1 MLGVLEVY
9 YDPKTNLATIRG
21 NFDPLMVIEAIKRKG
36 KHAELI
42 SYSKNP
48 LYDHQAHN
56 STSRSSNHHYNKE
69 EAAAYCNTKDKGK
82 AKVGENNQ
90 RNEHCWNGSNSSNS
104 NHHYNKEEAAAYCNT
119 KDKGKAK
126 VGDNNKRNEHCWNG
140 SNSSSSDDENSNDDN
155 HIHECEDYV
164 SAKNSKCEDFV
175 SNKNTKKY
183 HKAEAYVPPK
193 GVDEAIC
200 RDRFCKIHRRGG
212 GLRDYVTQE
221 ERQKKY
227 DMFMQMGGQYP
238 AGFFNGGATG
248 YMPPPYPYYCPDY
261 GFYQPGQPMSGVYD
275 FTRYYGDKD
284 SRTCS
289 IV

>member
-1 MLGVLEVY
+1 MEHRPDDPVCVIRVEVDCCATCQIKLRKILLRISGVLEVY

-56 STSRSSNHHYNKE
+56 STSR
-69 EAAAYCNTKDKGK
+69 
-82 AKVGENNQ
+82 
-90 RNEHCWNGSNSSNS
+90 NS
-104 NHHYNKEEAAAYCNT
+104 NKEEAAAYCNT

-175 SNKNTKKY
+175 SNKNKKKY

-238 AGFFNGGATG
+238 AGFFNGGAAG

-261 GFYQPGQPMSGVYD
+261 GFY
-275 FTRYYGDKD
+275 
-284 SRTCS
+284 
-289 IV
+289 